1 MSVRQTEKGTA
12 DARHGVPA
20 IPPLAPVQI
29 HVAVNLD
36 RFK

>member
-12 DARHGVPA
+12 DARRGAPA

-29 HVAVNLD
+29 HAAVDLD